1 MSTECPSMP
10 RCPEVTLRKMAAG
23 RMKAI
28 SVLAVEPASP
38 NTNSTLGSS
47 AATAQEEPAQRW

>member
-1 MSTECPSMP
+1 MTTEWPPMP
-10 RCPEVTLRKMAAG
+10 RWPPETLRKMAAG

-28 SVLAVEPASP
+28 SVEAVDPASP

-47 AATAQEEPAQRW
+47 TASA